1 MICCKAANGDV
12 RNIEY
17 QLSPMTSQTTAY
29 LANTPAVEVIN
40 CELIF
45 DAVLNTTL
53 LSRSLHKLQSGE
65 GRYLSFPAV

>member
-1 MICCKAANGDV
+1 M
-12 RNIEY
+12 EY
-17 QLSPMTSQTTAY
+17 QLSAY

-40 CELIF
+40 CELIY

-53 LSRSLHKLQSGE
+53 LSRSLHKLESGE